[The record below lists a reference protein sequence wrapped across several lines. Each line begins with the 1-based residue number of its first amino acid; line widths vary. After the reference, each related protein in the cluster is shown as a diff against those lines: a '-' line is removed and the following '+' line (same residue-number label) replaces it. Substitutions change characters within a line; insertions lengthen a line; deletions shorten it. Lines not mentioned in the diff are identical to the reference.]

1 MDAGAR
7 EYRAAIAWQRHDEP
21 FIGGRYS
28 RAHQW
33 QFDGGAV
40 VPASSSPKAVPAPFS
55 DPEAVDP
62 GEALVAALSSSHM
75 LFFLAFA
82 AKRHWVIER
91 YADEAAGYMEKNAA
105 GKWFMARVVLRPA
118 VVFAGEMPAQTDID
132 DLHREAQEE
141 CYLANSVRAEL
152 VIEPA

>member
-1 MDAGAR
+1 MDVGAR

-21 FIGGRYS
+21 FIGGHYS
-28 RAHQW
+28 HVHAW

-40 VPASSSPKAVPAPFS
+40 VPASSSPQAVGKPYS

-82 AKRHWVIER
+82 AKRHWVIES
-91 YADEAAGYMEKNAA
+91 YADEAVGVMAKNAA
-105 GKWFMARVVLRPA
+105 GKWAMASVVLRPA
-118 VVFAGEMPAQTDID
+118 VTFSGDIPAQTDVD
-132 DLHREAQEE
+132 DLHREALEE
-141 CYLANSVRAEL
+141 CYLANSVRAEV
-152 VIEPA
+152 VIEPV